1 MPLEISII
9 VPVYNRPGEMSELLQ
24 SLAAQSNKQFEVVV
38 VEDGSWDLSD
48 IVIKKYEDTLNIQ
61 YFKKENTGP
70 GASRNYGCKRA
81 NGNYFLFVDSDCIL
95 PENYVEMVKLS
106 LQNNYLDCFGGPDTY
121 HESFSSLQKAVNY
134 SMTSFWT
141 TGGIRGGN
149 ITSEKFDP
157 RSFNMG
163 FSKAVFEQ
171 IGGFPMAQFSR
182 SKAAGEDIELSLNIK
197 IAGFKV
203 GLISE
208 ALVYHKRRTSWSAFA
223 KQTYGFGYARVT
235 LSQRNNG
242 ALKLVHLLPLGFL
255 LYLLTLPITYFL
267 LGIIVFAPIVIF
279 ISLIFIDSFFQFFSL
294 NTSFKAVLA
303 SFVQLLGYGA
313 GLGKGLLDLFLM
325 GKIKFLGQYT

>member
-1 MPLEISII
+1 MVIKLSII
-9 VPVYNRPGEMSELLQ
+9 VPVYNRPSEMVELLQ
-24 SLAAQSNKQFEVVV
+24 SLVLQTNQNFEVVI
-38 VEDGSWDLSD
+38 VEDGSTYLSD
-48 IVIKKYEDTLNIQ
+48 NIVKQFDRKLKIQ
-61 YFKKENTGP
+61 YFQKENTGP
-70 GASRNYGCKRA
+70 GASRNYGCLRA
-81 NGNYFLFVDSDCIL
+81 KGNYFIFVDSDCIL
-95 PENYVEMVKLS
+95 PQNYIETVLKS

-134 SMTSFWT
+134 AMTSLWT

-149 ITSEKFDP
+149 IKSEKFDP

-171 IGGFPMAQFSR
+171 IGGFPLAQFSR

-197 IAGFKV
+197 KAGFKV
-203 GLISE
+203 GLI
-208 ALVYHKRRTSWSAFA
+208 AQAVVFHKRRTSWAAFA

-242 ALKLVHLLPLGFL
+242 ALKLVHLLPMGFF

-267 LGIIVFAPIVIF
+267 LGNIVFGPIVIF
-279 ISLIFIDSFFQFFSL
+279 IGLIFSDSFLQFFSL

-313 GLGKGLLDLFLM
+313 GLGKGLLDLLLM
-325 GKIKFLGQYT
+325 GKSKFLGQYS